1 MKTPG
6 SQEARFANRLPGI
19 ALCMSLFLFIV
30 LPTGVFPWTLCITS
44 CMIAS
49 ALVLSRLAGRHSG
62 ALLLDPCIQCVLLFI
77 IVFLAIYLLP
87 LPLRL
92 TAITPLRYEQNQRAF
107 KTIEQ
112 AHKLGIIEQPPSIWF
127 ALTRNKAGTVRQI
140 LSALTAIGAFCVVA
154 GFSRRGKANWL
165 RFLCAVGCLVAVGGC
180 LGQWWFPQGD
190 TLWWVIPVRHALPG
204 PIAFFRSRNHY
215 AAFLAVISP
224 VTIGLMLTSIQE
236 RKWFRAVVMISL
248 SLFLGSAVILSLS
261 RGGLLSFAAG
271 LVAWLAVALLRR
283 HKSAVLPLLLV
294 SILLAWGVAAA
305 PHEAVRE
312 RMDTFRSLPKTDSY
326 VTRLNAWRDSF
337 LIWKSY
343 PVLGTGPNGFRM
355 TYPQHR
361 RTSRSAFMTHPENE
375 YVQLLTDHGMLG
387 IFLTVIAV
395 AIFARKAVRP
405 ALSAVDSSALHQA
418 GAVALVVTA
427 VNSFVDFPLHSHV
440 YLTVFAS
447 LAASLVDHGPVE
459 GFPKSW
465 RKPAIVLQRWTP
477 IAFLLLA
484 VTVSAS
490 YAHLQRLDSS
500 WHLYR
505 YDIDRV
511 AKSVLWA
518 PTSSY
523 SWYRLGREAAKIDDR
538 AAKEFGEYCMMQ
550 STRYDPNNYKRW
562 KRLGMLQ
569 LKNGKLDAAR
579 ESFAKV
585 KELRFWVPVPDIPE
599 GSK

>member
-1 MKTPG
+1 
-6 SQEARFANRLPGI
+6 
-19 ALCMSLFLFIV
+19 MSLFLFIA

-44 CMIAS
+44 CMIAT
-49 ALVLSRLAGRHSG
+49 ALVVSRLADPHRG

-87 LPLRL
+87 LPLRV

-112 AHKLGIIEQPPSIWF
+112 AHKLGIIEHPPSIWF

-154 GFSRRGKANWL
+154 GFSRRGKDNWL

-224 VTIGLMLTSIQE
+224 VTIGLMLASIQE
-236 RKWFRAVVMISL
+236 RKRLRAVIMISL
-248 SLFLGSAVILSLS
+248 TLFLGAAVMLSLS

-283 HKSAVLPLLLV
+283 RKSAVLPLLLV
-294 SILLAWGVAAA
+294 SVLLAWGVAAA

-312 RMDTFRSLPKTDSY
+312 RMDTFRSLPETDSY

-355 TYPQHR
+355 TYPQYR
-361 RTSRSAFMTHPENE
+361 QTSRSAFMTHPENE
-375 YVQLLTDHGMLG
+375 YVQLVTDHGMLG
-387 IFLTVIAV
+387 VFLAV
-395 AIFARKAVRP
+395 LAAAVFSRRAVRP
-405 ALSAVDSSALHQA
+405 AFSAVDTSPFQQA
-418 GAVALVVTA
+418 GAVALVVAA
-427 VNSFVDFPLHSHV
+427 VNSFVDFPLHSHI

-447 LAASLVDHGPVE
+447 LAALLVDHKPVE
-459 GFPKSW
+459 VLPASW
-465 RKPAIVLQRWTP
+465 HKPAIELQRWTP

-484 VTVSAS
+484 VTVSS
-490 YAHLQRLDSS
+490 LYAHLQRLDSS
-500 WHLYR
+500 WHLYH
-505 YDIDRV
+505 YDIDKV

-538 AAKEFGEYCMMQ
+538 ASRQFAEYCVMQ
-550 STRYDPNNYKRW
+550 SVRYDPNNYKRW
-562 KRLGMLQ
+562 KGLGMLQ
-569 LKNGKLDAAR
+569 LKNGSPSEAR

-585 KELRFWVPVPDIPE
+585 KELRSWVPVPDIPE
-599 GSK
+599 ESK